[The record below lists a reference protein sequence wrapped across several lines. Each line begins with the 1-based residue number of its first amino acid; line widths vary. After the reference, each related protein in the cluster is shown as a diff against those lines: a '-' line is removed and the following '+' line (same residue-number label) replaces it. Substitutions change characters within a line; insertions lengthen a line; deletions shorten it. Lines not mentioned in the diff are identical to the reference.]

1 MAPAGLVTGGRRAQ
15 GRGRLRYPG
24 RWVGLL
30 VLIGLGMVVVLVWGD
45 DLRPHVHAFLS
56 NVLRRI

>member
-1 MAPAGLVTGGRRAQ
+1 MTGGRRAQ
-15 GRGRLRYPG
+15 GRGRLRHPG

-30 VLIGLGMVVVLVWGD
+30 VLIGLGMVVVLVWGG

>member
-1 MAPAGLVTGGRRAQ
+1 VQ
-15 GRGRLRYPG
+15 GRGPLRHPV

-30 VLIGLGMVVVLVWGD
+30 VLTGLGMVVVVVWGD
-45 DLRPHVHAFLS
+45 ELRPHVHAFLS

>member
-1 MAPAGLVTGGRRAQ
+1 MD
-15 GRGRLRYPG
+15 GRGPVRHPG

-30 VLIGLGMVVVLVWGD
+30 VLTGLGIAVVVVWGD
-45 DLRPHVHAFLS
+45 DWRPHVHAFLS

>member
-1 MAPAGLVTGGRRAQ
+1 MAPAGVLTGSRGVE
-15 GRGRLRYPG
+15 GRGPLRHPG

-30 VLIGLGMVVVLVWGD
+30 VLTGLGMVVVVVWGD
-45 DLRPHVHAFLS
+45 ELRPHVHAFLS

>member
-1 MAPAGLVTGGRRAQ
+1 MAPAALLTRGRRVD
-15 GRGRLRYPG
+15 GRGPLRHPG
-24 RWVGLL
+24 HWVGLL
-30 VLIGLGMVVVLVWGD
+30 VLIGLGMVVVVVWGD